1 MFIHMPTF
9 KKLMKQAFSAGR
21 LTVGNSNGGLFVECG
36 TFIVWLET
44 STIPNKVKG
53 AIMELTGELPSEE
66 HVFKAGKEG
75 NQYELPWNYTWNV
88 REGARKAD
96 KRYIVSPIVLD
107 DSRYNAFRFLQQAGT
122 SNVKAISE
130 VFIGMIDHAE
140 IDQENGEGSV
150 QGPYSTERGD
160 IFYWQTDLCVLAVC
174 GSKLYRGLSR
184 MVEAT
189 ISEID
194 FEGDYSGLE
203 VDA

>member
-9 KKLMKQAFSAGR
+9 KKFMKQAFSAGR
-21 LTVGNSNGGLFVECG
+21 LTVGDSNGGLFVECG
-36 TFIVWLET
+36 TFIVWLEA

-53 AIMELTGELPSEE
+53 AIMELTGELPSEG

-75 NQYELPWNYTWNV
+75 NQYELPWNYAWNV
-88 REGARKAD
+88 RDDVRKAD
-96 KRYIVSPIVLD
+96 KRYTVTPIVLD
-107 DSRYNAFRFLQQAGT
+107 DSRYNSFRFLQQTGT

-140 IDQENGEGSV
+140 IDQENGEGCV
-150 QGPYSTERGD
+150 QGPYSTEQGD
-160 IFYWQTDLCVLAVC
+160 MFYWQTDLCILAVR

-184 MVEAT
+184 MVEKAVAT
-189 ISEID
+189 IN
-194 FEGDYSGLE
+194 FEDDYSGLE